1 MNLVILIINYI
12 ISIMNKKVNC
22 PCGSIICFSSL
33 NAHLKTKK
41 HENLYVLKQFPKLKM
56 FENQIE
62 DLYNKSQEIPESEY
76 IQKSNIIMNDY
87 NFWKNEYSVR
97 DRKWHKHYKND
108 EKITIAYITHQ
119 GKYKYIDLYYLYV

>member
-1 MNLVILIINYI
+1 MNSVILIINYI

-62 DLYNKSQEIPESEY
+62 DLYNI
-76 IQKSNIIMNDY
+76 
-87 NFWKNEYSVR
+87 
-97 DRKWHKHYKND
+97 
-108 EKITIAYITHQ
+108 
-119 GKYKYIDLYYLYV
+119 